1 MATITGALK
10 WVGLAGPVIKKS
22 KGYFTESSEIELI
35 KSSIRMILGT
45 HVGERVMNPE
55 FGSRLKEV
63 PFDPSDTATDIL
75 IEQYVV
81 EAISRWEPRVEITSF
96 DIERDNDQ
104 IRVKIFF
111 DRLEVPV
118 QSFDVE
124 FILEAA

>member
-45 HVGERVMNPE
+45 HIGERVMNPE